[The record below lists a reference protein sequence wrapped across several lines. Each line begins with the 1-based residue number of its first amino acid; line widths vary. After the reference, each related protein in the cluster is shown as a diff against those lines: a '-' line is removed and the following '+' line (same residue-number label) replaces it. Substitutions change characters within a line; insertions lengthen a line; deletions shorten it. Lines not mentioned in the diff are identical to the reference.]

1 MKVRPAARSFTL
13 IELMCASTLLSVIL
27 LMMVGMQDQMS
38 KAWKNSNRRMD
49 ATREARAA
57 LRMMSSDLGNLF
69 FRTNTD
75 GSTMAYN
82 PNVSPVPMAI
92 LNDAARTL
100 TLPNMTNVQTGSV
113 ALFALVQRQPTVP
126 NPNALFDE
134 FSAVG
139 YYIGSGTSTNVNGVA
154 NTTYN
159 LYRYFRTGTNL
170 TPALIAY
177 LQGQSATSSVAE
189 IFAPS
194 AYDEILARNAC
205 NLQVTVY
212 PATNPTGPSVP
223 ANGLVFSVIEGLG
236 NTTLYHGNKYQ
247 IELTTYPDDV
257 VVSGVLG
264 DLSQWSSKINVQKY
278 GRTFEGRKNLERDK

>member
-1 MKVRPAARSFTL
+1 MKASPAARSFTL

-69 FRTNTD
+69 FRTNTS

-82 PNVSPVPMAI
+82 PNRSPVPMAI
-92 LNDAARTL
+92 LNDAARKL
-100 TLPNMTNVQTGSV
+100 TLPNMSNVQAGSV

-126 NPNALFDE
+126 NPNALSDE
-134 FSAVG
+134 LSAVG
-139 YYIGSGTSTNVNGVA
+139 YYIGSGTDVNVNGFT

-170 TPALIAY
+170 TPALITY
-177 LQGQSATSSVAE
+177 LQATNAKTSVAG
-189 IFAPS
+189 IFQPS
-194 AYDEILARNAC
+194 ANDEILARNAC

-212 PATNPTGPSVP
+212 PSSSAVP
-223 ANGLVFSVIEGLG
+223 ANGLMFSVIEGLG

-264 DLSQWSSKINVQKY
+264 DLSQWSSKANVQKY
-278 GRTFEGRKNLERDK
+278 GRAFEGRKNLETDK

>member
-1 MKVRPAARSFTL
+1 MKARPAARSFTL

-82 PNVSPVPMAI
+82 PNESPVPMAI
-92 LNDAARTL
+92 LNDAARKL
-100 TLPNMTNVQTGSV
+100 TLPNMSNVQAGSV

-139 YYIGSGTSTNVNGVA
+139 YYIGSGTNVNVNGVSQ
-154 NTTYN
+154 TTYN

-177 LQGQSATSSVAE
+177 LQAKNATSSVAG
-189 IFAPS
+189 IFQPS
-194 AYDEILARNAC
+194 ANDEILARNAC
-205 NLQVTVY
+205 NLQVTVS
-212 PATNPTGPSVP
+212 PTSSAVP
-223 ANGLVFSVIEGLG
+223 ANGLMFSVIEGLG

-247 IELTTYPDDV
+247 FELTTYPDDV

-264 DLSQWSSKINVQKY
+264 DLSQWSSKANVQKY

>member
-1 MKVRPAARSFTL
+1 MKARPAARSFTL

-82 PNVSPVPMAI
+82 PSESPVPMAI
-92 LNDAARTL
+92 LNDAARKL
-100 TLPNMTNVQTGSV
+100 TLPNMNNVQQGSV
-113 ALFALVQRQPTVP
+113 ALFALVQRQPAVP

-139 YYIGSGTSTNVNGVA
+139 YYIGSGTNVNVNGVSQ
-154 NTTYN
+154 TTYN

-177 LQGQSATSSVAE
+177 LQAKNATSSVAG
-189 IFAPS
+189 IFQPS
-194 AYDEILARNAC
+194 ANDEILARM
-205 NLQVTVY
+205 
-212 PATNPTGPSVP
+212 
-223 ANGLVFSVIEGLG
+223 FSVIEGLG
-236 NTTLYHGNKYQ
+236 NKTLYHGNKYQ
-247 IELTTYPDDV
+247 FELTTYPDDV

-264 DLSQWSSKINVQKY
+264 DLSQWSSKANVQKY